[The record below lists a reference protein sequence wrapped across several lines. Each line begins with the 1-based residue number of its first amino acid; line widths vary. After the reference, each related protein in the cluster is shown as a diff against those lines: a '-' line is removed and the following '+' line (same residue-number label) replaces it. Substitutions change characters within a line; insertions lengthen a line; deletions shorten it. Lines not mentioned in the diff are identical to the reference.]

1 MSTKYQDTEFG
12 IITGYPHVNAPDTK
26 YAREAGDGE
35 YKLDLAIG
43 GEEGAARYE
52 AVKEASQK
60 AFDDWMSDPEKGG
73 KLPKAKAMEFK
84 VYCPAHPELDD
95 NTAEPT
101 GRYIFDFRQNSRIK
115 LKDGTYKA
123 IELGLY
129 NAAAKPITAAIW
141 SGSEVRVNYSMRP
154 IPMPGLKQVGV
165 RLDFG
170 RVQVR
175 KLNKGSGGGGF
186 SKVEGADEEQDNGP
200 TEQAD
205 Y

>member
-12 IITGYPHVNAPDTK
+12 TIVGYPHVNSPDTK
-26 YAREAGDGE
+26 FAKQEGDGE

-43 GEEGAARYE
+43 GPEGAARYGAIVE
-52 AVKEASQK
+52 AAQL
-60 AFDDWMSDPEKGG
+60 AFNNWMADEKGG
-73 KLPKAKAMEFK
+73 AKLPLAKRNEFK
-84 VYCPAHPELDD
+84 VYVPAHPELDD

-115 LKDGTYKA
+115 LRDGTFKDV
-123 IELGLY
+123 ELGLY
-129 NAAAKPITAAIW
+129 TADAKPTTKPVW
-141 SGSEVRVNYSMRP
+141 SGCEVRVNYSMRP
-154 IPMPGLKQVGV
+154 IPMPGLKMVGV

-175 KLNKGSGGGGF
+175 KFNKGSGGGGF
-186 SKVEGADEEQDNGP
+186 SAVEGAEAADEAEQQ
-200 TEQAD
+200 QAD